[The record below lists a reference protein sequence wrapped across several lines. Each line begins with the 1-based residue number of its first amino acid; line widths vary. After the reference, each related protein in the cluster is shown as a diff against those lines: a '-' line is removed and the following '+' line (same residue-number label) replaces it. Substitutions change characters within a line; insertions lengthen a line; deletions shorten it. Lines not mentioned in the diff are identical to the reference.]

1 MIAMLS
7 MKHICIALTA
17 AVLLAGIFI
26 PDWFEDPVK
35 LALGEWK
42 GEPNGIQGEVTEQQV
57 HWHVGGRR
65 GKFAYT
71 WVQTEKEPYR
81 VRFSRG
87 ENVFEAD
94 VEFNGSDEAV
104 LQPLVFEQLPEL
116 AQEFIRKKNKARNR
130 PENELIFVFRR
141 VKSE

>member
-1 MIAMLS
+1 MLS
-7 MKHICIALTA
+7 LRNIGIVLASV
-17 AVLLAGIFI
+17 VLLSVIFI

-35 LALGEWK
+35 LAIGEWK
-42 GEPNGIQGEVTEQQV
+42 GEPNGIQGEVSEQQV
-57 HWHVGGRR
+57 YWQVGGRR
-65 GKFAYT
+65 GRFSYT

-81 VRFSRG
+81 VRFARG

-94 VEFNGSDEAV
+94 VEFNGRNEAV